1 MPILMYYSPANPK
14 NRYWTTR
21 AADPNIPAGYVDS
34 QGSDG
39 ATPEG
44 LQKYVAGINSGG
56 YPAYTGDPTQSAATP
71 SWPNGI
77 LGAAAG
83 NANKT

>member
-1 MPILMYYSPANPK
+1 MPIIIFYNPANPK
-14 NRYWTTR
+14 QQYMTTTYR
-21 AADPNIPAGYVDS
+21 DPNIPAGYVDS

-39 ATPEG
+39 ATPERT
-44 LQKYVAGINSGG
+44 QQYVAGINSGG
-56 YPAYTGDPTQSAATP
+56 FPAYTDDPTQATATP

-77 LGAAAG
+77 MGAAAG